1 MCTAQVYPDAL
12 LHASTDRG
20 RRLEDDWPGERGG
33 PRRCLWRNSLTALAS
48 SGEPLRVFALPL
60 PLGLGSRLTKRLP
73 RPSATVCY
81 ARMIFMGVTTS
92 KWTEKGQ
99 KKVGVVIDIV

>member
-1 MCTAQVYPDAL
+1 MEEQPDGAGVFWRAAQSV
-12 LHASTDRG
+12 
-20 RRLEDDWPGERGG
+20 
-33 PRRCLWRNSLTALAS
+33 
-48 SGEPLRVFALPL
+48 PL